1 MVGCHG
7 EQTRI
12 FQSLCALLT
21 ILLILQA
28 TKDGSN
34 IGGFAELRLAK
45 SWSLSEEFNVEDS
58 PPLLF
63 RR

>member
-45 SWSLSEEFNVEDS
+45 S
-58 PPLLF
+58 
-63 RR
+63 